1 MYSDNRL
8 LNAVLLLLSA
18 SVKLGLTYVLTL
30 FIGNIILAIFIA
42 QAATDLAVGIIAIS
56 KSHLKPSIKIKAYS
70 KNMLKQLIAY
80 GYPLIG
86 MGLIMTLLN
95 MSDRYIIKF
104 FYDNNEVGLYT
115 SNYSLA
121 SAAFTMLMV
130 GLSRGS
136 YPKILEAWHKKDYS
150 TAERTLSAGG
160 KYFMMFGL
168 PAATGLLLLSKPI
181 ASLCLGA
188 DYFEGYPVIGIVAFA
203 MLFCGLSEYKN
214 KGWELKAQTLPILL
228 NSLIAAFVNIL
239 LNILFIPIFGYI
251 FAAYSTLIAFF
262 IYFLVSSIR
271 ENKTIRFRIPK
282 KNSWNILISCAIM
295 SIIVLMFDYFF
306 LIDLKNLM
314 IVIVLAMLSY
324 FMSLYFLGEI
334 KNEVKNL
341 L

>member
-1 MYSDNRL
+1 MLKDRLLTKFNNSLVGYLPIKIAEGLIGILALKVYTSLFAPQIYGQYTLTNTTISIFSIVCLGWIVQAISRFSNAYSEDKAQKDAFFSTIIFTWFLIIVLLSALFLGLNWIFPTLLNNLSISFGLMLVLLWIGYSVSQVMLSYLLYSDNRL

-30 FIGNIILAIFIA
+30 FIGNIILSIFIA
-42 QAATDLAVGIIAIS
+42 QAATDLAVGIIAIF
-56 KSHLKPSIKIKAYS
+56 KSHLKPHIKIKAYS

-104 FYDNNEVGLYT
+104 FYDSTEVGLYT

-168 PAATGLLLLSKPI
+168 P
-181 ASLCLGA
+181 
-188 DYFEGYPVIGIVAFA
+188 
-203 MLFCGLSEYKN
+203 
-214 KGWELKAQTLPILL
+214 
-228 NSLIAAFVNIL
+228 
-239 LNILFIPIFGYI
+239 
-251 FAAYSTLIAFF
+251 
-262 IYFLVSSIR
+262 
-271 ENKTIRFRIPK
+271 
-282 KNSWNILISCAIM
+282 
-295 SIIVLMFDYFF
+295 
-306 LIDLKNLM
+306 
-314 IVIVLAMLSY
+314 
-324 FMSLYFLGEI
+324 
-334 KNEVKNL
+334 
-341 L
+341 